1 MSGVLK
7 TVSKIAGIASAVLG
21 PINPALAAVAA
32 AVSVAAGIGASLTA
46 KDPIAQG
53 SSTEIT
59 IGANM
64 PAPYIMGER
73 YYGGNR
79 VHMAGYGT
87 ERDVPNAYL
96 GIVDVYSVGGP
107 INALT
112 QTLLDFTPVTF
123 TAGNADGYYIDHL
136 HMDYQLGATPEAD
149 ALSPHWSGLPDW
161 DASSKLSGKAA
172 ILWNAIW
179 TPAGKKFSSGFPQ
192 TGAVWQGV
200 KVYDPREDSTYP
212 GGSGT
217 QRWAEPTDA
226 TAFTSAKATW
236 AYSTSPA
243 LHALR
248 YALGTWE
255 QDAGGDYRKTYGI
268 GLPLESIIAEDFVDF
283 ANVCE
288 DNGWECNG
296 IIFEPA
302 DRWDNLK
309 SILQAG
315 GAEPCFRNGRL
326 GLKISAPRIALDT
339 ITRDDLVDAGDIVI
353 PAMRG
358 YTERVNTI
366 IPEYCSAEHKWEYVA
381 SNPVQVAEYLTEDGE
396 EKAETLRFNCVTG
409 VDQAAQLGGY
419 KLVDAREI
427 GPIELPCSPRLRG
440 YGPGDMLTLDLPEF
454 GLGDVDCVVLRR
466 SIEPATMV
474 VSLTLITETEAKHA
488 YALGLTGTSPPA
500 ITIQPPE
507 IIDAVVGGST
517 TFDSTATRFD
527 SSVVTFDGT

>member
-7 TVSKIAGIASAVLG
+7 TVSKIAGIASLIPGVGLIAG
-21 PINPALAAVAA
+21 AIA
-32 AVSVAAGIGASLTA
+32 VAAGIGAQLTA
-46 KDPIAQG
+46 KAPIAQG

-64 PAPYIMGER
+64 PSPCIVGRR

-79 VHMAGYGT
+79 VHMEGYGNV
-87 ERDVPNAYL
+87 RDVPNSNL
-96 GIVDVYSVGGP
+96 GIVDVYSVCGP
-107 INALT
+107 VHALIET
-112 QTLLDFTPVTF
+112 QLDFVPVTF
-123 TAGNADGYYIDHL
+123 TGGNADGYYVDHL
-136 HMDYQLGATPEAD
+136 HMDYQLGATPEGS
-149 ALSPHWSGLPDW
+149 ALTPHWAGMADW

-179 TPAGKKFSSGFPQ
+179 TPAGKKFASGFPQ
-192 TGAVWQGV
+192 TGAIWEGV
-200 KVYDPREDSTYP
+200 LCYDPREDSTYP
-212 GGSGT
+212 GGSGS
-217 QRWAEPTDA
+217 QRWADPSDTV
-226 TAFTSAKATW
+226 AFTAAKATW
-236 AYSTSPA
+236 TYSASPA

-255 QDAGGDYRKTYGI
+255 LDGGGDYKKTYGI
-268 GLPLESIIAEDFVDF
+268 GLGWDSIIAEDFVAL
-283 ANVCE
+283 ANVCK

-296 IIFEPA
+296 ILFEPG

-315 GAEPCFRNGRL
+315 GAEPCFRDARL
-326 GLKISAPRIALDT
+326 GLKINAPRISLDT
-339 ITRDDLVDAGDIVI
+339 ITRDDLVDAGEIVI
-353 PAMRG
+353 PAMRS
-358 YTERVNTI
+358 YTDRVNTI
-366 IPEYCSAEHKWEYVA
+366 VPEYCSPDHKWEYVA
-381 SNPVQVAEYLTEDGE
+381 SNPVQVTGYVTEDGE
-396 EKAETLRFNCVTG
+396 EKSETVRFNCVTD

-427 GPIELPCSPRLRG
+427 GPYELACTPRLRG
-440 YGPGDMLTLDLPEF
+440 YGPGDLLTVDLPEF
-454 GLGDVDCVVLRR
+454 GVDAIDCIILRR
-466 SIEPATMV
+466 SIDPASMV
-474 VSLTLITETEAKHA
+474 VSLTLMSETAAKHA

-527 SSVVTFDGT
+527 SDILTWDAT